1 MLCVGILPTFGPSW
15 INLYG
20 SGRQFKVVGGDEEL
34 NEGIGDTPAFRGRL
48 LVGIDT
54 TIVEG
59 EIAGKSTVRREPLLR
74 SSAVVSPSTLSEAVL
89 RRGRGE
95 GGGRSHGGTS
105 PKNWLDPEFLS

>member
-1 MLCVGILPTFGPSW
+1 VLCVGILPTFGPSW

-95 GGGRSHGGTS
+95 GGA
-105 PKNWLDPEFLS
+105 DPTGAHLQKIGWTPSF

>member
-89 RRGRGE
+89 RRGRGRE
-95 GGGRSHGGTS
+95 GA
-105 PKNWLDPEFLS
+105 DPTGAHLQKIGWTPSF